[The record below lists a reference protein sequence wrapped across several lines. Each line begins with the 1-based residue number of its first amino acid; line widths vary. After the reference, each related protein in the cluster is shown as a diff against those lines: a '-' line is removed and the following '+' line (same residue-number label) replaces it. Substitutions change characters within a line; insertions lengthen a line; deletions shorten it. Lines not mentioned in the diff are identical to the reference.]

1 LAILDI
7 DPFRLLYE
15 RFTNTRL
22 PARAV
27 LTDAL
32 TESGVAADAA
42 EEGVDTF
49 IVELRFV
56 DLLQT
61 LSGTERIVTLDHLL
75 DALPTSTIV
84 SVAPSAIGNEQ
95 RNLVAQEHAEFETTC
110 FYATR
115 IGEEASLRSV
125 PREYRGTSASAFQSK
140 GQTSDAIDKPEMIT
154 RQVSEYLLRSRLVT
168 ADLWFRNPNVF
179 CEVAIRHAARL
190 PVVQII
196 RSG

>member
-75 DALPTSTIV
+75 DAFPTSTIV

-115 IGEEASLRSV
+115 IGEEASEEARH
-125 PREYRGTSASAFQSK
+125 
-140 GQTSDAIDKPEMIT
+140 SDLFLGNIVEPALQPFSLKVKRAM
-154 RQVSEYLLRSRLVT
+154 LLTNLK
-168 ADLWFRNPNVF
+168 
-179 CEVAIRHAARL
+179 
-190 PVVQII
+190 
-196 RSG
+196 

>member
-1 LAILDI
+1 LTEDGLKAVDDALPKREQRRAWAKLAILDI

-32 TESGVAADAA
+32 TESGVAAVAA

-56 DLLQT
+56 GLLQT

-110 FYATR
+110 FYVTP
-115 IGEEASLRSV
+115 IGEEASEERRL
-125 PREYRGTSASAFQSK
+125 
-140 GQTSDAIDKPEMIT
+140 SDLFLGNIVEPALQPFSLKVKRAM
-154 RQVSEYLLRSRLVT
+154 LLANLK
-168 ADLWFRNPNVF
+168 
-179 CEVAIRHAARL
+179 
-190 PVVQII
+190 
-196 RSG
+196 